1 MDDNARFCP
10 QCGCPAEEDVNV
22 SASKGEAKEQKEE
35 NRNLPS
41 EAILESND
49 KNNKTFVIFLVV
61 AVVVAVAVGFSL
73 LFAPLPVSTGVYSAP
88 SDTADSD
95 STMVVTDCTSADS
108 TVLEESNYTDE
119 AGSNDAYVANESEK
133 SATTGNSYAFEFVV
147 SGTTYR
153 ITFNKQEK
161 TAQLYV
167 KGDLVPNGKTFYG
180 YCQLDGLY
188 HKGQI
193 EVSGF
198 DGASDFN
205 ILRGNERASWSAG
218 IWIDYKNNYLYIT
231 QDAARA
237 YNPDYRIAIT
247 PVK

>member
-22 SASKGEAKEQKEE
+22 SAPKGEAKEQKKE
-35 NRNLPS
+35 NRNLPP
-41 EAILESND
+41 EDKWESND
-49 KNNKTFVIFLVV
+49 KSNKTFVIVIVLVV
-61 AVVVAVAVGFSL
+61 AVAVAVGFSL

-88 SDTADSD
+88 SGTADSD

-108 TVLEESNYTDE
+108 TVLVDATDE

-153 ITFNKQEK
+153 ITFNEQEG

-193 EVSGF
+193 NVSGF